1 MVTDSKGRLFEERRK
16 KERRKNDFSVNAEKR
31 NTKDRRDP
39 KNAYK
44 PEE

>member
-1 MVTDSKGRLFEERRK
+1 MIIDSKGNLFEERRK
-16 KERRKNDFSVNAEKR
+16 KERRKNDFNTKQEKR
-31 NTKDRRDP
+31 TKTDRRDP